1 MAHRLLRDHEADGW
15 ERADFPIICESC
27 LGDNPYVRMTR
38 AEYDKECKICTRPF
52 TVFRWRPG
60 RDARYKKT
68 EICQTCSKLKNVCQV
83 CLLDLEYGLPVQVR
97 DTALSIDSNDA
108 IPKSDVNREYFA
120 EEHDRKAR
128 AGIDYESSYGKA
140 RPNDTILKLQRT
152 TPYYKRNRAHI
163 CSFYIRGECTR
174 GAECP
179 YRHEMPVTG
188 ELSQQNIKDRYYGV
202 NDPVALKLLGKA
214 GEMTSLEAP
223 EDESIKTLYV
233 GGLDARVTEQ
243 DLRDHFYAHGEIESI
258 KMVLQRACAFVTY
271 TTREGAEKAAE
282 ELSNKLVIKGL
293 RLKLMWGRPQTAK
306 PESDGSDQARQQA
319 AVAHSGLLPRAVI
332 SQQQNQDLGQGM
344 PYYNNPPPPQQERS
358 YYPSMDPQRMG
369 ALIPSQEGPPGGPSG
384 SGENKPSMEKPQ
396 MQQHYTHPMMPPPPP
411 GQYHHQPPHQY
422 YPPPYGYMPPVPPYQ
437 QYPPPYSAQMVPSQ
451 PPAANHPYHHH
462 PMQPGS
468 SQTGSG
474 QVGSGSAPAEA
485 GTSASGSQQQ

>member
-1 MAHRLLRDHEADGW
+1 MAHRLLRNLEADGW
-15 ERADFPIICESC
+15 ERSDFPIICESC
-27 LGDNPYVRMTR
+27 LGDNPYVRMTK

-97 DTALSIDSNDA
+97 DTALSINSNDS

-120 EEHDRKAR
+120 EEHDRRAR
-128 AGIDYESSYGKA
+128 AGFDYESSYGKV
-140 RPNDTILKLQRT
+140 RPSDTILKLQRT
-152 TPYYKRNRAHI
+152 TPYYKRNRAHV

-202 NDPVALKLLGKA
+202 NDPVALKLLNKA
-214 GEMTSLEAP
+214 GEMPSLEAP
-223 EDESIKTLYV
+223 DDESIKTLYV
-233 GGLDARVTEQ
+233 GGLDARISEQ

-258 KMVLQRACAFVTY
+258 RMVMQRACGFVTY
-271 TTREGAEKAAE
+271 TTREAAEKAAE

-293 RLKLMWGRPQTAK
+293 RLKLMWGRPQQPK
-306 PESDGSDQARQQA
+306 PETDTSDEARQA
-319 AVAHSGLLPRAVI
+319 AVAHSGLLPRSVI
-332 SQQQNQDLGQGM
+332 SQQQNQFQTPVTQDHVPPM
-344 PYYNNPPPPQQERS
+344 HYFNIPPPPTQHERA

-369 ALIPSQEGPPGGPSG
+369 ALIPSQEGGDSK
-384 SGENKPSMEKPQ
+384 SEKQPQ
-396 MQQHYTHPMMPPPPP
+396 QQQPHYGFQGMPPPQ
-411 GQYHHQPPHQY
+411 GQYHQPFY
-422 YPPPYGYMPPVPPYQ
+422 PPYGYMPPPPSPYQHSPPPPYQ
-437 QYPPPYSAQMVPSQ
+437 MPPAPSPAAIQNQ
-451 PPAANHPYHHH
+451 PPQQ
-462 PMQPGS
+462 QPVQSGS
-468 SQTGSG
+468 SQ
-474 QVGSGSAPAEA
+474 Q
-485 GTSASGSQQQ
+485 

>member
-1 MAHRLLRDHEADGW
+1 
-15 ERADFPIICESC
+15 
-27 LGDNPYVRMTR
+27 MTR

-60 RDARYKKT
+60 RDARYKKS

-97 DTALSIDSNDA
+97 DTALSISSNDA

-128 AGIDYESSYGKA
+128 AGIDYESSFGKA

-202 NDPVALKLLGKA
+202 NDPVAMKLLGKA
-214 GEMTSLEAP
+214 GEMTSLEVP

-243 DLRDHFYAHGEIESI
+243 DLRDNFYAHGEIESV

-293 RLKLMWGRPQTAK
+293 RLKLMWGRPQAAK

-319 AVAHSGLLPRAVI
+319 SVAHSGLLPRAVI
-332 SQQQNQDLGQGM
+332 SQQQNQDQTQGGM
-344 PYYNNPPPPQQERS
+344 LYYNNPPAPQQERN

-369 ALIPSQEGPPGGPSG
+369 ARIPSQDGAPGGPSG
-384 SGENKPSMEKPQ
+384 SGENKPSSEKQQ
-396 MQQHYTHPMMPPPPP
+396 MQHYGHPMMPPPH
-411 GQYHHQPPHQY
+411 GQYQHQY
-422 YPPPYGYMPPVPPYQ
+422 YPPYGGYMHPVPPYQ
-437 QYPPPYSAQMVPSQ
+437 HYPPPPYNAAMPPPQ
-451 PPAANHPYHHH
+451 PPAANHPYQHS
-462 PMQPGS
+462 MQPGS
-468 SQTGSG
+468 SQTVPGP
-474 QVGSGSAPAEA
+474 VGSAPPET
-485 GTSASGSQQQ
+485 GTSTSGSQQQ